1 MKADMKSVALPLCV
15 IGLAAACL
23 LPAAEL
29 ANVRAVYLLPMA
41 NGFEQHLAH
50 HLADAGVFQVVVDP
64 RKADAVFTDK
74 LGDGLQAR
82 LNEMLA
88 APPEKKDATEKDSSW
103 APATVQSMGHGK
115 GNLFLVETAGR
126 TVVWSVFEPPR
137 DTTARELDRAARRVV
152 SRLQSP
158 AKK

>member
-1 MKADMKSVALPLCV
+1 MKSVALPLCV
-15 IGLAAACL
+15 IGLAMACL

-29 ANVRAVYLLPMA
+29 GNVRTVYLLPMA
-41 NGFEQHLAH
+41 NGFDQHLAH

-74 LGDGLQAR
+74 LGEGLQTR

-88 APPEKKDATEKDSSW
+88 EPGAKKEGSAKEAAW
-103 APATVQSMGHGK
+103 EPATFQPLGHGK
-115 GNLFLVETAGR
+115 GNLFLVEMAGR

-137 DTTARELDRAARRVV
+137 DTTAKELDRAAKRVV
-152 SRLQSP
+152 SRLKSP
-158 AKK
+158 STK